1 MTPASGLGSLEPK
14 QDRSRATRGKLLD
27 AAVEEL
33 LEHGYQG
40 LTLLAVAQRAGVS
53 RGAAQGHFPQKT
65 ALVADTLKHLVERE
79 VAAVRE
85 ALGRAAGAPER
96 ERARAALD
104 FLFEEFSGP
113 LFATVT
119 ELALAARAAPELQA
133 VVEEEERAMSAHVA
147 QIALEIFGA
156 ERVGTPGFST
166 RWATVLAAIRG
177 VALLRL
183 LRHSPRSTARLWS
196 STRGD
201 LLELL
206 LGSDEPEETR

>member
-1 MTPASGLGSLEPK
+1 MTSGLGSLEPK
-14 QDRSRATRGKLLD
+14 QDRSRATRGRLLD
-27 AAVEEL
+27 AAVDEL

-40 LTLLAVAQRAGVS
+40 LTTLAVAQRAGVS

-65 ALVADTLKHLVERE
+65 ALVADALRHLVERE
-79 VAAVRE
+79 VAAVRD
-85 ALGRAAGAPER
+85 AVGRAEGLPLR

-104 FLFEEFSGP
+104 FLFAEFSGP

-119 ELALAARAAPELQA
+119 ELALAARASPELQA

-147 QIALEIFGA
+147 QIALEIFGE
-156 ERVGTPGFST
+156 ERVGMPGFST
-166 RWATVLAAIRG
+166 RWATALAAIRG

-196 STRGD
+196 TTRGD

-206 LGSDEPEETR
+206 LGSAEEER